1 MARIDKFLWCVRLYK
16 TRSLAAEAIKQGR
29 VEVNGQVVKP
39 AHEVGVGQVIRLRK
53 DAVYYSYK
61 VKASLENRVG
71 AKLVEQYIANV
82 TEPEELEKA
91 EMIALSRKLDRDR
104 GTGRPTKK
112 ERRTLDQWK
121 NPEI

>member
-1 MARIDKFLWCVRLYK
+1 MWCVRLYK

-39 AHEVGVGQVIRLRK
+39 AHDVGVGQTIRLRK

-71 AKLVEQYIANV
+71 AKLVELYIADV

-91 EMIALSRKLDRDR
+91 EMIALSRKFDRDR